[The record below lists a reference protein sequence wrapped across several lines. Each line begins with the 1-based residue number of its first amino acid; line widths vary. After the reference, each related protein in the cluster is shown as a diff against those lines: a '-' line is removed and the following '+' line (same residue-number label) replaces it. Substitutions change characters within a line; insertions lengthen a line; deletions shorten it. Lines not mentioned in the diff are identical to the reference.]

1 MIAMSGGVD
10 SSVAA
15 ALLVSQGHEV
25 IGATMEIFPDYEQR
39 SEEEGGC
46 CSLAAIEDAK
56 RVASRLDIPHYTLN
70 FKKVFQR
77 EVIDNFA
84 KEYSRG
90 RTPNPCIVCN
100 KKIKFAALLQ
110 RARELDCQYVAT
122 GHYSRI
128 KFDPE
133 TDRYHLYRSIDRD
146 KDQSYMLYGFT
157 QHQLQHTL
165 LPLGDYE
172 KTAVREKARDLG
184 FRVHNKPDSQEICFV
199 PDNDY
204 QAFLERNYP
213 EIGQPGNIYYYT
225 GEKIGRHQGLHHYT
239 IGQRRGLGI
248 SLDHPVYVVEI
259 NNSHNALIV
268 APREKLKFH
277 GLKAQQV
284 NWIAYSTPPAEI
296 EASVQVRYN
305 SCPVPAKIFTY
316 QPEDADSNKSCK
328 NKKNKN
334 NKNNKNNKPGSN
346 SHKTN
351 PHNSKSGSNGS
362 FSESYTDKKTGDSS
376 LNNQPASQ
384 HSKSKNQITLTQ
396 DSSRVQVEFNEPC
409 TAVTPGQ
416 SVVFY
421 QGDLVLGGG
430 IISEGLKGQNYAE
443 KIFAKS

>member
-1 MIAMSGGVD
+1 MARVMVAMSGGVD

-25 IGATMEIFPDYEQR
+25 IGATMEVFPDYEQR
-39 SEEEGGC
+39 NEEEGGC

-70 FKKVFQR
+70 FKDIFQR
-77 EVIDNFA
+77 EVIDNFVA
-84 KEYSRG
+84 EYSRG
-90 RTPNPCIVCN
+90 RTPNPCVVCN

-110 RARELDCQYVAT
+110 RARGLDCQYVAT

-128 KFDPE
+128 KTEPE
-133 TDRYHLYRSIDRD
+133 TGRHLLYRAIDRD

-165 LPLGDYE
+165 MPLGEHE
-172 KTAVREKARDLG
+172 KTAVREKARELG

-204 QAFLERNYP
+204 HTFLERNYP
-213 EIGQPGNIYYYT
+213 EIGEPGDIYYYT
-225 GEKIGRHQGLHHYT
+225 GKKIGRHRGLHHYT

-259 NNSHNALIV
+259 DSTHNALIV

-277 GLKAQQV
+277 GLKAEQI
-284 NWIAYSTPPAEI
+284 NWIAYSSPPEKI

-305 SCPVPAKIFTY
+305 SRPVPAQILPGH
-316 QPEDADSNKSCK
+316 QADSNNSSNSSTDSSTNTEPSAHLDGRQSNTPRFDEGPMARQTKQTIAQSK
-328 NKKNKN
+328 NK
-334 NKNNKNNKPGSN
+334 P
-346 SHKTN
+346 
-351 PHNSKSGSNGS
+351 
-362 FSESYTDKKTGDSS
+362 DSDM
-376 LNNQPASQ
+376 
-384 HSKSKNQITLTQ
+384 T
-396 DSSRVQVEFNEPC
+396 SSRVTVEFKDSC

-421 QGDLVLGGG
+421 QDKLVLGGG
-430 IISEGLKGQNYAE
+430 IISKGIKQENYVE
-443 KIFAKS
+443 KIFD

>member
-1 MIAMSGGVD
+1 MARVMVAMSGGVD

-25 IGATMEIFPDYEQR
+25 IGATMEVFPDYEQR

-70 FKKVFQR
+70 FKDVFQR
-77 EVIDNFA
+77 EVIDNFVA
-84 KEYSRG
+84 EYSRG
-90 RTPNPCIVCN
+90 RTPNPCVVCN
-100 KKIKFAALLQ
+100 KEIKFAALLQ

-128 KFDPE
+128 KTDPD
-133 TDRYHLYRSIDRD
+133 TGRQLLYRAIDRE

-165 LPLGDYE
+165 LPLGKHE

-213 EIGQPGNIYYYT
+213 EIGEPGDIYYYT

-259 NNSHNALIV
+259 NSHHNALIV
-268 APREKLKFH
+268 APRERLKFT
-277 GLKAQQV
+277 GLKAEQV
-284 NWIAYSTPPAEI
+284 NWIAYSSQPEEL

-305 SCPVPAKIFTY
+305 SRPVPAKILLNHLA
-316 QPEDADSNKSCK
+316 DANNKS
-328 NKKNKN
+328 N
-334 NKNNKNNKPGSN
+334 NLSSNN
-346 SHKTN
+346 HKTN
-351 PHNSKSGSNGS
+351 ARGSNHKTNNHFLDPQPTD
-362 FSESYTDKKTGDSS
+362 FSAD
-376 LNNQPASQ
+376 NRPASQ
-384 HSKSKNQITLTQ
+384 FTKSTNQTASTQ
-396 DSSRVQVEFNEPC
+396 NSSRVKVEFNEPC

-430 IISEGLKGQNYAE
+430 IISEGIKEQNYAE